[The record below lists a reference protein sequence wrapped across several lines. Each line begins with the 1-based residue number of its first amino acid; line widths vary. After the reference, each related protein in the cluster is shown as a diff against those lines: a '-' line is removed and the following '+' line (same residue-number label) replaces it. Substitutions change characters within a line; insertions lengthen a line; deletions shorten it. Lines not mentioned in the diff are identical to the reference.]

1 MSTRSIIA
9 VQYGDGFRGR
19 YCHSD
24 GYPEHN
30 GRVLFDE
37 VHAAGLG
44 ALSAFLSDDGRGA
57 WGISFISPGFLSAPV
72 EMPWDIDGGWGQFDR
87 DGRSWDIDGGWGQ
100 FDRDYNHR
108 VYRDRKGE
116 SPSSWITHAD
126 TDLWGTE
133 WCYVASAGGM
143 AVGVVRWNSESKT
156 DSVQWLGFYGWS
168 QTPEWGALSAKAYGE
183 VLA

>member
-9 VQYGDGFRGR
+9 VQHGDGFRGR

-44 ALSAFLSDDGRGA
+44 ALSAFLSDEGRGA
-57 WGISFISPGFLSAPV
+57 WGVSFLMPGFLSAPS
-72 EMPWDIDGGWGQFDR
+72 EMPWDTDGGWGEFDVAN
-87 DGRSWDIDGGWGQ
+87 
-100 FDRDYNHR
+100 YNHR
-108 VYRDRKGE
+108 VYRGRKGE
-116 SPSSWITHAD
+116 SPTPWLTHAD

-133 WCYVASAGGM
+133 WCYVASAGGFS
-143 AVGVVRWNSESKT
+143 VGVVRWNGQTKT
-156 DSVQWLGFYGWS
+156 DSVEWLGFYGWA

-183 VLA
+183 VLAR